1 MRDGGASSLRRPSAG
16 STIERRQNSR
26 PSPICRL
33 RLFLARRALDA
44 TGPYLTSQSNVV
56 WCGWMEFKP
65 ALAHDSEIPLYRQVF
80 GQIASKIRSGE
91 LARGERLP
99 ATRELAG
106 QLGLNRT
113 TVSAAYEMLEAQGL
127 ISGQVGRGSFV
138 TGGAAAGEAASG
150 GVDWGALL
158 ERTETSAAS
167 LWGGFGKEVV
177 SFVMSRPS
185 RALFPLDEFRATCAT
200 VLAREDLA
208 DILQLGSPSG
218 YEPLRRHLL
227 ADARKQDLAGP
238 GDDLIVTNGCQQAL
252 DLIGRVLLRP
262 GDAVA
267 VEDPVYTG
275 LKNLLGGMSARL
287 VGIPVGAEGLEVAQ
301 LQRTLER
308 ERPRFLVVTSNFQNP
323 TGATMPLAARLGLLE
338 AAGAAGVP
346 VVEND
351 AYGELRYSGDPL
363 PAIKQLDH
371 HGGTVLLRSFS
382 KVSFP
387 GLRVGWAL
395 GPKPLLDRLRQAKEA
410 ADLHTDQLSQ
420 AVLLEFAESGR
431 LEAHRARM
439 LEAGAERLAAT
450 LDACRRYLPS
460 GTRWTRPEGGMNV
473 WVRLPEPLDAG
484 ELLARAQKEG
494 VSYLPGRYFAVSR
507 QDPGALRLSFAGLP
521 PDQIRAGLAVLGR
534 IVSGELEAASRSFEP
549 APAMV

>member
-1 MRDGGASSLRRPSAG
+1 
-16 STIERRQNSR
+16 
-26 PSPICRL
+26 
-33 RLFLARRALDA
+33 
-44 TGPYLTSQSNVV
+44 
-56 WCGWMEFKP
+56 MEFKP
-65 ALAHDSEIPLYRQVF
+65 ALTHDSEIPLYRQVF
-80 GQIASKIRSGE
+80 AQIASKIRSGE

-113 TVSAAYEMLEAQGL
+113 TVSAAYEMLEAEGL
-127 ISGQVGRGSFV
+127 IAGQVGRGSFV
-138 TGGAAAGEAASG
+138 TGERDTP

-158 ERTETSAAS
+158 ERSETPPATIS
-167 LWGGFGKEVV
+167 GGLGRHVI

-185 RALFPLDEFRATCAT
+185 RALFPLDEVRATCAT
-200 VLAREDLA
+200 VLARDDLA

-218 YEPLRRHLL
+218 YEPLRRYLL
-227 ADARKQDLAGP
+227 DEARRQDLARP
-238 GDDLIVTNGCQQAL
+238 GDDLIITNGCQQAL

-262 GDAVA
+262 GDTVA

-275 LKNLLGGMSARL
+275 LKNLLSGMGARL
-287 VGIPVGAEGLEVAQ
+287 VGIPVGAEGLEASQVE
-301 LQRTLER
+301 RVLER
-308 ERPRFLVVTSNFQNP
+308 ERPRFLVVTSNFHNP
-323 TGATMPLAARLGLLE
+323 TGTTMPLAARHELLD

-351 AYGELRYSGDPL
+351 AYGELRYSGVPL

-387 GLRVGWAL
+387 GLRVGWAV
-395 GPKPLLDRLRQAKEA
+395 GPKPLMDRLRQAKEA

-450 LDACRRYLPS
+450 LDACRDYLPA

-484 ELLARAQKEG
+484 ELLSRAQKEG
-494 VSYLPGRYFAVSR
+494 VAYLPARYFAVAR
-507 QDPGALRLSFAGLP
+507 QEPGALRLSFAGLP
-521 PDQIRAGLAVLGR
+521 PEQIRAGLAVLGR
-534 IVSGELEAASRSFEP
+534 IVGAELEAASRSFEP